1 MFDFWFFRPNVR
13 GTLLLNTWLTLID
26 WWTSLCKCCL
36 ASKIST
42 PRSCPSWRITWSL
55 WDHETTL
62 RPLSFAWT
70 KITKKKWST
79 TTPQTWRPRF
89 KVTTFLAT
97 FIHLPKPAQ
106 RESKLSFP
114 LRVTFEFWR
123 QCFCHFGQI
132 ELPSLSFVKQ
142 CESSKLPPL
151 FPSHFWWFY
160 ALLHEVPL
168 GLH

>member
-42 PRSCPSWRITWSL
+42 PRSFPSWRITWSL
-55 WDHETTL
+55 CDHETTL
-62 RPLSFAWT
+62 RPLSFEWT

-89 KVTTFLAT
+89 KVKLKISDQPNFRSNPGFPEPPNSTELSH
-97 FIHLPKPAQ
+97 IVWKLLKMSHLN
-106 RESKLSFP
+106 
-114 LRVTFEFWR
+114 FWP
-123 QCFCHFGQI
+123 QASDFQKFAKIDLFGHF
-132 ELPSLSFVKQ
+132 
-142 CESSKLPPL
+142 
-151 FPSHFWWFY
+151 
-160 ALLHEVPL
+160 
-168 GLH
+168 

>member
-42 PRSCPSWRITWSL
+42 PRSFPSWRITWSL

-79 TTPQTWRPRF
+79 TTPQTWRPRSKVNTLKIVFDRTF
-89 KVTTFLAT
+89 KRFSNVEVGFVQSSIRWFGKIIGIVFDRTFGSVVRQNQQFNEVRT
-97 FIHLPKPAQ
+97 ELPKD
-106 RESKLSFP
+106 
-114 LRVTFEFWR
+114 
-123 QCFCHFGQI
+123 
-132 ELPSLSFVKQ
+132 
-142 CESSKLPPL
+142 
-151 FPSHFWWFY
+151 
-160 ALLHEVPL
+160 L
-168 GLH
+168 GR

>member
-42 PRSCPSWRITWSL
+42 PRSFPSWRITWSL
-55 WDHETTL
+55 CDHETTL
-62 RPLSFAWT
+62 RPLSFEWT

-89 KVTTFLAT
+89 KVKLKISHRPNFRSNPGFAEPNYQKPN
-97 FIHLPKPAQ
+97 FILF
-106 RESKLSFP
+106 ENYSKCRISI
-114 LRVTFEFWR
+114 FEFWYFS
-123 QCFCHFGQI
+123 Q
-132 ELPSLSFVKQ
+132 SFDLLQVT
-142 CESSKLPPL
+142 CLVTLFDDKLNMITV
-151 FPSHFWWFY
+151 FENY
-160 ALLHEVPL
+160 
-168 GLH
+168 